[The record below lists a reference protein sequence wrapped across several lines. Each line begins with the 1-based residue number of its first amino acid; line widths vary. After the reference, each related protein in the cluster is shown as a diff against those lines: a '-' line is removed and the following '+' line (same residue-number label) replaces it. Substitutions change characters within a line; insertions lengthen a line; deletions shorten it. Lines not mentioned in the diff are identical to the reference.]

1 MFEARLSGYCV
12 REGGVKGVNPGFL
25 VLAFSARTLKSN
37 GVPARGVPAGGMLPL
52 VCSTPACAGLLVVVR
67 FSCVHRCCFLGCC
80 FHLSKDPLGVKLS
93 PVLACSTS
101 GSGRGFRSR
110 LLARVL
116 PGVGAGSEARGEGRL
131 FLRMRLRLLY
141 SVCVVI
147 CWGRARRAPR
157 SGPSSDDRWFLRRY
171 QGGSCSCS

>member
-1 MFEARLSGYCV
+1 MGFRQEECRPGACCLWFVALLHVPGSWSSCV
-12 REGGVKGVNPGFL
+12 
-25 VLAFSARTLKSN
+25 
-37 GVPARGVPAGGMLPL
+37 
-52 VCSTPACAGLLVVVR
+52 
-67 FSCVHRCCFLGCC
+67 FSCVHRCCFLECC

-157 SGPSSDDRWFLRRY
+157 SGPSYDDRWFLRRY